1 MKLKL
6 IKELSSLSSN
16 KQDHQGSGA
25 HWMDNGTDPQI
36 QPNIYHVENKYLKLF
51 ISAPDLISLLIGSVR
66 RKLLVIKYLEIFPGL
81 IFIREAKLLAI
92 FFRIII
98 FYQERD
104 SFVSFSYILLPLQS
118 LCISQVL
125 LENLSPFLSLPTS
138 FSWIRK
144 YLIKLFFNHLL
155 KEYWNTQLLSDCFLP
170 SLLLHSSLSVQF
182 ELDCLAR
189 KHRGIASKLGAT
201 AGTNNTGIK
210 ISLGVEV
217 VGLIWQ

>member
-51 ISAPDLISLLIGSVR
+51 ISAPDLISSLIGPVK
-66 RKLLVIKYLEIFPGL
+66 RKLRVIKYLEIFPGL

-98 FYQERD
+98 FYQARD

-125 LENLSPFLSLPTS
+125 LENLSPSFLYPH
-138 FSWIRK
+138 F
-144 YLIKLFFNHLL
+144 LFMN
-155 KEYWNTQLLSDCFLP
+155 
-170 SLLLHSSLSVQF
+170 
-182 ELDCLAR
+182 
-189 KHRGIASKLGAT
+189 
-201 AGTNNTGIK
+201 
-210 ISLGVEV
+210 
-217 VGLIWQ
+217 